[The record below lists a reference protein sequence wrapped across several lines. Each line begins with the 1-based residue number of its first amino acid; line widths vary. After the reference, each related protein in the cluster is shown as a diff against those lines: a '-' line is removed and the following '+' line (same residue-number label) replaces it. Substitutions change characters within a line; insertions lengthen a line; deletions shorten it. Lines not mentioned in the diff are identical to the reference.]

1 MPGRRIN
8 RTQVA
13 KYMEHRKELKQEAAA
28 AKVGVSVRSARRI
41 ERAGGLP
48 SQQQTRQWRTRA
60 DPLSGWWESEI
71 VPLLESAPALNAVTI
86 LEELQRRYPSEISP
100 GLLRTLQ
107 RRLRQWR
114 AVHGEER
121 EIYFAQEHPP
131 GRLGLSDFTVADEL
145 GVLIDG
151 RALAHRLYQFALAY
165 SGWRHAE
172 VVLGGES
179 YQALA
184 SGLQNAL
191 WHLGGV
197 PEEHRTDSLSA
208 AFRNLT
214 AEAAQDLTRRY
225 AALCADYGMRASR
238 SNPGASHE
246 NGPIEA
252 RQGTLKERLEQ
263 ALLLRGSRSFATLEQ
278 YRAFVAEVV
287 VRLNAR
293 IAKAWVVERSV
304 LRALPPRRTAE
315 YEEVPVRVS
324 KFGTFSVR
332 GVLYSAP
339 SRLMGHRL
347 SARLYLDRV
356 EAFLGGVNV
365 LRVPRAAPGQRQVI
379 DYRHMLPAL
388 KRKPAAF
395 ARWRL
400 REAMFPR
407 SEYRRTW
414 ERLAAEWPERQAC
427 RVMVG
432 LLDLAASAACEAA
445 LAQRLGQLLDARL
458 LPELA
463 LLEAEFAP
471 RVPAVPEVS
480 VELPSLATFDALL
493 GDDEEVCA

>member
-13 KYMEHRKELKQEAAA
+13 KYMEHRKELGQEAAA
-28 AKVGVSVRSARRI
+28 AKVGISVRSARRM

-48 SQQQTRQWRTRA
+48 SKREARQWRTRA
-60 DPLSGWWESEI
+60 DPLWRWWGSEI
-71 VPLLESAPALNAVTI
+71 VPLLESAPGLNAVTI
-86 LEELQRRYPSEISP
+86 LEELQRRYPTEVSP

-107 RRLRQWR
+107 RRVRQWR

-121 EIYFAQEHPP
+121 EIYFAQEHSP
-131 GRLGLSDFTVADEL
+131 GRLALSDFTAANEL
-145 GVLIDG
+145 GVLIEG
-151 RALAHRLYQFALAY
+151 RPLEHRLYQFTLAY
-165 SGWRHAE
+165 CGWRHVE

-179 YQALA
+179 FEALA

-191 WHLGGV
+191 WQLGGV

-214 AEAAQDLTRRY
+214 AEAAKDLTLRY
-225 AALCADYGMRASR
+225 EALCAHYGMRASR
-238 SNPGASHE
+238 NNPGASHE
-246 NGPIEA
+246 NGAIES

-263 ALLLRGSRSFATLEQ
+263 ALLLRGSRSFATHEQ
-278 YRAFVAEVV
+278 YREFVAEVT

-293 IAKAWVVERSV
+293 IARAFAVERAA

-315 YEEVPVRVS
+315 YEEAQARVS
-324 KFGTFSVR
+324 KFGTFNVR

-347 SARLYLDRV
+347 SVRLYLDRV
-356 EAFLGGVNV
+356 EAFVGGVNV
-365 LRVPRAAPGQRQVI
+365 LNVPRAAAGQRQVI
-379 DYRHMLPAL
+379 DYRHLLPAL
-388 KRKPAAF
+388 KRKPSAF

-407 SEYRRTW
+407 GEYRRTW
-414 ERLAAEWPERQAC
+414 ERLSSALPERQAC
-427 RVMVG
+427 RLMVG
-432 LLDLAASAACEAA
+432 LLDLASRGACEAA
-445 LAQRLGQLLDARL
+445 LAQHLEKLLDAGM

-471 RVPAVPEVS
+471 RPLSTPEVC
-480 VELPSLATFDALL
+480 VHLPVLSSFDALL
-493 GDDEEVCA
+493 SGEEVCA

>member
-13 KYMEHRKELKQEAAA
+13 KYMEHRKELEQEAAA
-28 AKVGVSVRSARRI
+28 AKVDISVRSARRI
-41 ERAGGLP
+41 ERARGLP
-48 SQQQTRQWRTRA
+48 SNQELRCWRTRA
-60 DPLSGWWESEI
+60 DPLSRWWESEI
-71 VPLLESAPALNAVTI
+71 VPRLGSAPTLNAVTI
-86 LEELQRRYPSEISP
+86 LEELQRRYPSEVAA

-131 GRLGLSDFTVADEL
+131 GRLGLSDFTVANEL
-145 GVLIDG
+145 GVLVAA
-151 RALAHRLYQFALAY
+151 RPLEHRLYQFALAY
-165 SGWRHAE
+165 SGWRHVE
-172 VVLGGES
+172 VVLSGES
-179 YQALA
+179 FEALA

-191 WHLGGV
+191 WQLGGV

-214 AEAAQDLTRRY
+214 AEAAKDVTLRY
-225 AALCADYGMRASR
+225 EALCAHYGMRASR
-238 SNPGASHE
+238 NNAGLSHE
-246 NGPIEA
+246 NGAIES

-263 ALLLRGSRSFATLEQ
+263 ALLLRGSRNFDSLEQ
-278 YRAFVAEVV
+278 YRGFVAEVA

-293 IAKAWVVERSV
+293 IAKAFTVERAA
-304 LRALPPRRTAE
+304 LRTLPPRRTAE
-315 YEEVPVRVS
+315 YEEVQARVS
-324 KFGTFSVR
+324 KFGTFNVR

-347 SARLYLDRV
+347 TARLYLDRV
-356 EAFLGGVNV
+356 EAFVGGVNV
-365 LRVPRAAPGQRQVI
+365 LGVPRAAAGQRQVI

-400 REAMFPR
+400 RDAMFPR

-414 ERLAAEWPERQAC
+414 ERLASELPERQAC

-432 LLDLAASAACEAA
+432 LLDLAARAACEAA
-445 LAQRLGQLLDARL
+445 LAQRLTQLLDAGL

-471 RVPAVPEVS
+471 RLPAAPEVC
-480 VELPSLATFDALL
+480 VELPALSSFDALL
-493 GDDEEVCA
+493 RGEKVSA